1 VLCFG
6 GLKQSMV
13 SSTASL
19 AHFSILTEKS
29 MQTRS
34 QMIRLTD
41 FRTDRVVDPRPPL
54 QTRRQSRAPQ
64 GRGTQVPHIFAEIT
78 VSTKYKRLKKAGG
91 KASHKKGERA
101 RKSGRLSRSSCQSW
115 ELPEL
120 GCQTCFERERGG
132 GNFKGLIGNFNM
144 YGEG

>member
-91 KASHKKGERA
+91 KASHKKE
-101 RKSGRLSRSSCQSW
+101 K
-115 ELPEL
+115 
-120 GCQTCFERERGG
+120 ERESRGG
-132 GNFKGLIGNFNM
+132 FHGLLARVGSCRSWDVKRVLRENEKAGISKG
-144 YGEG
+144 